1 MPDPFEAEVDAWMQ
15 QFARIDDRRHPLP
28 EANALWLKAKLLQ
41 STAAMERA
49 TRPMTSVQIAAYL
62 IVAGGWAAVVTWK
75 WNVVIAYFNSLTPAH
90 IILGAAGAQTAQSLS
105 LTFFAALITLA
116 SVTVML
122 AFHTILADE

>member
-1 MPDPFEAEVDAWMQ
+1 ME
-15 QFARIDDRRHPLP
+15 
-28 EANALWLKAKLLQ
+28 NALTDFLHYCRIERRLAPLTCSAYERDVTACLRFLQ
-41 STAAMERA
+41 AAGA
-49 TRPMTSVQIAAYL
+49 S
-62 IVAGGWAAVVTWK
+62 GWAAVVTWK

-122 AFHTILADE
+122 AFMNG